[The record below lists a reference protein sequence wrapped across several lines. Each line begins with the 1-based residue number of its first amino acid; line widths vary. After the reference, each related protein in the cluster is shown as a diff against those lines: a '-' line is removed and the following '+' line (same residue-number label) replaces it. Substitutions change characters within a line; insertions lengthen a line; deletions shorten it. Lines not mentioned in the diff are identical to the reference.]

1 MRLPFLLVVIATP
14 RTGRTDTRT
23 NCQNECLIRST
34 IKAGNIYFS
43 RTDSEKTVRTKTS
56 LFGPDTSV
64 ALG

>member
-1 MRLPFLLVVIATP
+1 MRLPSLLVVIATP

-43 RTDSEKTVRTKTS
+43 RNEKTVRTKTS